1 MNDLTVKILSKFTVE
16 PCPSSVPLD
25 FRSNPN
31 IFSADT
37 QLPDLY
43 IKSKN
48 PIDKN
53 ICFYKISYT
62 PTLHENIFPKQKF
75 NIPSIE
81 NPKII
86 KNIEKVNLDDIFGK
100 VKLTSIDV
108 FDKDFSLENIE
119 ESIMKSNLKKIIK
132 ENKTIPYESKSMK
145 AKSQWYLIGV
155 KAYGPYTDEDIFNFL
170 NYFVKDHKLDEM
182 KDKFMIWERSTDI
195 FYTVDVCFEM
205 MKQKHVEKMEN
216 EAKKNR
222 IDLTGKNDFE
232 NLLLCIEKEC
242 EQGKNVGQREVDF
255 HAKQYSKFN
264 IMGFKLKNVM
274 NVKDKDNNNK
284 EGLNGVR
291 SERRKMTY
299 DQKLIHNALV
309 NFKGWNES
317 NDNTNV
323 KNAYNPGSIFK
334 NKQQSNI
341 NQHNQQLH
349 FGRRK
354 SGNNNMVRNMNVFR
368 NNHRRYTVNPELSKQ
383 SQFMFE
389 QEIIEEKNEH
399 VDEKEIKDDLVKL
412 FGKDKE
418 EEKEEQKGKMKLID
432 ITDSI
437 FN

>member
-132 ENKTIPYESKSMK
+132 DIDS
-145 AKSQWYLIGV
+145 AKY
-155 KAYGPYTDEDIFNFL
+155 
-170 NYFVKDHKLDEM
+170 
-182 KDKFMIWERSTDI
+182 
-195 FYTVDVCFEM
+195 
-205 MKQKHVEKMEN
+205 
-216 EAKKNR
+216 
-222 IDLTGKNDFE
+222 
-232 NLLLCIEKEC
+232 
-242 EQGKNVGQREVDF
+242 
-255 HAKQYSKFN
+255 
-264 IMGFKLKNVM
+264 
-274 NVKDKDNNNK
+274 
-284 EGLNGVR
+284 
-291 SERRKMTY
+291 
-299 DQKLIHNALV
+299 
-309 NFKGWNES
+309 
-317 NDNTNV
+317 
-323 KNAYNPGSIFK
+323 
-334 NKQQSNI
+334 
-341 NQHNQQLH
+341 
-349 FGRRK
+349 RK
-354 SGNNNMVRNMNVFR
+354 SKLEKTMKTNPHFKEFTTEILTTLGFIKNNEFV
-368 NNHRRYTVNPELSKQ
+368 Y
-383 SQFMFE
+383 
-389 QEIIEEKNEH
+389 
-399 VDEKEIKDDLVKL
+399 
-412 FGKDKE
+412 
-418 EEKEEQKGKMKLID
+418 QK
-432 ITDSI
+432 
-437 FN
+437 